1 VSPLLVWILISVSTS
16 PFTYRFMVSDDGKA
30 NKVTGSFLFGGLALA
45 LGCSFGGV
53 GVGCLIVSFVQ
64 RIQAWKRKQPKS
76 SAHMEARQ
84 VMYAKIYNRLGGF
97 K

>member
-1 VSPLLVWILISVSTS
+1 VSLLLVWILISVSTS
-16 PFTYRFMVSDDGKA
+16 PFTYRFILYDGRA

-53 GVGCLIVSFVQ
+53 GVVCLIVSFVQ

-76 SAHMEARQ
+76 SARMEARQ